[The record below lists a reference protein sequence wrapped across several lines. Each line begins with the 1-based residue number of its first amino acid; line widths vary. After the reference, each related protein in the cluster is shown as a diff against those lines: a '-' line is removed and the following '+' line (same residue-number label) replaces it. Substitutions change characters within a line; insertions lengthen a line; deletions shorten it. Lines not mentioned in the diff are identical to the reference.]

1 MHLFYVESGLGLVTL
16 HPDDS
21 SIVEKTFCLWLYFLA
36 LQRYVEVTHPQ
47 WASVVQL
54 DYYGDAVDG
63 LAEVCMRIK
72 QANYYGSALIK
83 QVVVQIYGE

>member
-1 MHLFYVESGLGLVTL
+1 MVTL
-16 HPDDS
+16 NPDDPS
-21 SIVEKTFCLWLYFLA
+21 SAETAGYFWLSFLA
-36 LQRYVEVTHPQ
+36 LQRYVVVTHPR

-54 DYYGDAVDG
+54 DYYGDTVDG
-63 LAEVCMRIK
+63 LAKVCMRIK